1 MSKLL
6 IKVYDK
12 TCDICEE
19 LAGLDENLAD
29 DRGFEFVELELAELA
44 LFAPNDPFRGYIVNV
59 HVSPEDGMVDVP
71 IYAIVNNG
79 SIQASGSVKSLEE
92 LTNIIDSWEVW
103 LKSQSSVEQTDSE
116 SKAMPGPETT
126 ES

>member
-1 MSKLL
+1 MTKLL

-19 LAGLDENLAD
+19 LAGLDESLAD

-103 LKSQSSVEQTDSE
+103 LKSQSSVEQMDSE
-116 SKAMPGPETT
+116 SKATPGPETT